1 MENPMTVIPAIV
13 ISANQVKELRE
24 ATGVGMMDCKKALT
38 ENNGDIEASI
48 DWLRAKG
55 LSKAAKKADRIA
67 AEGLVCV
74 AVSGKKGV
82 VVEVNSETDFV
93 AKNEQFQK
101 LVSDIT
107 HISLKTESSNDSLRD
122 AVAQARMDNG
132 KLVSEA
138 LIEAVA
144 SIGENMNLRRV
155 QSLMVNNGFVCDY
168 VHNKVVDGM
177 GRIGV
182 LVALE
187 TESQDKKIA
196 DTAKQIAM
204 HIAATAPASLSQN
217 DIDAELVARERAVYQ
232 EQASQTG
239 KPDNIVQGMVDGR
252 MKKFF
257 KEVCLLEQSF
267 VMNPDKTI
275 SEIVSDL
282 AKEVQKDV
290 TLTGFIIFKVG
301 EGIEKQE
308 LDFAAEVAAAA
319 GGNR

>member
-1 MENPMTVIPAIV
+1 MENPMTI
-13 ISANQVKELRE
+13 ISAAQVKELRE
-24 ATGVGMMDCKKALT
+24 ATSAGMMDCKKALM
-38 ENNGDIEASI
+38 ENNGDLDASI

-67 AEGLVCV
+67 AEGLVGV
-74 AVSGKKGV
+74 AVLGKKGV

-101 LVSDIT
+101 LVADIT
-107 HISLKTESSNDSLRD
+107 AVSLNTQADKDSLCE
-122 AVAQARMDNG
+122 AVSSAKMANG
-132 KLVSEA
+132 TVVSQA

-155 QSLMVNNGFVCDY
+155 QSLSVNSGCVCAY
-168 VHNKVVDGM
+168 VHNKVIDGM
-177 GRIGV
+177 GKIGV

-187 TESQDKKIA
+187 TEATDAKVNEI
-196 DTAKQIAM
+196 AKQIAM

-217 DIDAELVARERAVYQ
+217 DIDAELVSRERAVYQ

-239 KPDNIVQGMVDGR
+239 KPDNIVQGMVEGR

-275 SEIVSDL
+275 SEIVADL
-282 AKEVQKDV
+282 AKELGKEIS
-290 TLTGFIIFKVG
+290 LTGFVMFKVG

-308 LDFAAEVAAAA
+308 TDFAAEVAAAA
-319 GGNR
+319 GGCR

>member
-1 MENPMTVIPAIV
+1 MTTNPAIV

-67 AEGLVCV
+67 AE
-74 AVSGKKGV
+74 
-82 VVEVNSETDFV
+82 VNSETDFV

-107 HISLKTESSNDSLRD
+107 RISLQTKAVNDSLRD
-122 AVAQARMDNG
+122 AVAQAKMDNG

-155 QSLMVNNGFVCDY
+155 QSLSVNNGLVCDY
-168 VHNKVVDGM
+168 VHNKVIDGM

-187 TESQDKKIA
+187 TQSQDKKIA

-204 HIAATAPASLSQN
+204 HIAATAPASLSQS

-275 SEIVSDL
+275 SEIVSDI
-282 AKEVQKDV
+282 AKEIQQEV
-290 TLTGFIIFKVG
+290 TLTGFVIFKVG

-308 LDFAAEVAAAA
+308 SDFAAEVAAAA
-319 GGNR
+319 GGSR

>member
-1 MENPMTVIPAIV
+1 MTVI
-13 ISANQVKELRE
+13 SAMQVKELRE

-55 LSKAAKKADRIA
+55 LAKAAKKADRIA

-74 AVSGKKGV
+74 AVSGKKAV
-82 VVEVNSETDFV
+82 IVEVNSETDFV

-101 LVSDIT
+101 IVSEIT
-107 HISLKTESSNDSLRD
+107 ALSLKVDANNDDMLNALS
-122 AVAQARMDNG
+122 QATMSNG
-132 KLVSEA
+132 KSVSES
-138 LIEAVA
+138 LLEAVA
-144 SIGENMNLRRV
+144 SIGENMNLRRAK
-155 QSLMVNNGFVCDY
+155 SLSVNSGVVCDY
-168 VHNKVVDGM
+168 VHNKVADGM

-187 TESQDKKIA
+187 TEANDAKVSDI
-196 DTAKQIAM
+196 AKQIAM

-239 KPDNIVQGMVDGR
+239 KPDNIVQGMVEGR

-257 KEVCLLEQSF
+257 KEVCLLEQPF
-267 VMNPDKTI
+267 VMNPDKTV
-275 SEIVSDL
+275 SEIVADL
-282 AKEVQKDV
+282 GTELGKSV
-290 TLTGFIIFKVG
+290 TLSGFIMFKVG
-301 EGIEKQE
+301 DGIEKQE
-308 LDFAAEVAAAA
+308 TDFAAEVAAAA
-319 GGNR
+319 GGSR

>member
-1 MENPMTVIPAIV
+1 MEKSMTV

-24 ATGVGMMDCKKALT
+24 ATAAGMMDCKKALI
-38 ENNGDIEASI
+38 ENNGDLDASI

-101 LVSDIT
+101 LVSEIT
-107 HISLKTESSNDSLRD
+107 QIALKID
-122 AVAQARMDNG
+122 ANTDDMVNAVTNSKLSHG
-132 KLVSEA
+132 KSVSES
-138 LIEAVA
+138 LMEAVA

-155 QSLMVNNGFVCDY
+155 RALQVNSGFVCDY
-168 VHNKVVDGM
+168 VHNKVADGM

-187 TESQDKKIA
+187 TESHDAKIA
-196 DTAKQIAM
+196 DTARHIAM
-204 HIAATAPASLSQN
+204 HIAATAPASLSQH
-217 DIDAELVARERAVYQ
+217 DIDAELTARERAVYQ

-239 KPDNIVQGMVDGR
+239 KPDNIVQGMVEGR

-275 SEIVSDL
+275 SEIVADL
-282 AKEVQKDV
+282 AKEVGKEV
-290 TLTGFIIFKVG
+290 TLSGFIMFKVG
-301 EGIEKQE
+301 DGIEKQE
-308 LDFAAEVAAAA
+308 TDFAAEVAAAA
-319 GGNR
+319 GGSR